1 MTKRTDREKFERT
14 TAAIDDAIFAASREE
29 LEAEYR
35 ELGMDPAEAIARAR
49 KQIASAIAAS
59 GKKAMQ
65 AAKQRVELAK
75 ERAPRL
81 AIAAS
86 TDPAAMRAKLTRLLR
101 QPGVP
106 TTLAARQG
114 KEMSDRDVESLIAD
128 LAELGIVEKEPR
140 E

>member
-1 MTKRTDREKFERT
+1 MTKRSDREKFERT
-14 TAAIDDAIFAASREE
+14 AAAIDDAIFVASREE

-49 KQIASAIAAS
+49 KMVASAITTS

-65 AAKQRVELAK
+65 AARERVRLAK

-86 TDPAAMRAKLTRLLR
+86 TDAPAMRAKLARLLR

-106 TTLAARQG
+106 TTLAAREG

-128 LAELGIVEKEPR
+128 LAELGITEKEPR